1 MTVLPT
7 PESTESLSDT
17 ARGGP
22 FSGERLTEALAGVC
36 AAAGL
41 DPEGATL
48 IKCTANAVF
57 RLASAPVVVRIGAST
72 ALNHRVEKVVHVA
85 TWLAEHDFPSVRLL
99 PGVPQPVTYDGYV
112 ATVWEAVPDGGKRP
126 RGRDL
131 GKLLRRVHDLP
142 EPASWLPRWQPL
154 ADVAA
159 RIGEATGLDN
169 GLSPADLVF
178 LQDRYDEVADQLS
191 RLEFPSPPSLVH
203 GDAHL
208 GNLIP
213 GPAGPV
219 LCDFD
224 SSSYGPPEWDLTP
237 LAVGVIRFGEPAGR
251 YRELA
256 TTYGMDVTRWRG
268 FPVLRA
274 VRELKLITSVLP
286 IIGTRPAVRAE
297 LFRRL
302 ADVRSGNTSGRWARY
317 T

>member
-7 PESTESLSDT
+7 PESTADT

-41 DPEGATL
+41 DPKGATL

-99 PGVPQPVTYDGYV
+99 PGVPQPVTFDGYV
-112 ATVWEAVPDGGKRP
+112 ATVWEAVPDGGRRP

-131 GKLLRRVHDLP
+131 GTLLRRIHDLP

-169 GLSPADLVF
+169 GLAPADLVF

-191 RLEFPSPPSLVH
+191 RLEFSSPPSLVH

-302 ADVRSGNTSGRWARY
+302 ADVRSGNTSARWARY

>member
-1 MTVLPT
+1 VTVLPT
-7 PESTESLSDT
+7 PESTADT

-72 ALNHRVEKVVHVA
+72 ALNHRVAKVVHVA

-99 PGVPQPVTYDGYV
+99 PGVPQPVTFDGYV

-131 GKLLRRVHDLP
+131 GKLLRRIHDLP

-169 GLSPADLVF
+169 GLAPADLVF

-191 RLEFPSPPSLVH
+191 RLEFSSPPSLVH

-302 ADVRSGNTSGRWARY
+302 ADVRSGNTSARWARY

>member
-1 MTVLPT
+1 MTVVPT
-7 PESTESLSDT
+7 PESAESLPDT
-17 ARGGP
+17 ATGGP
-22 FSGERLTEALAGVC
+22 FSGERLAEALTGVC

-41 DPEGATL
+41 DPAGATL

-85 TWLAEHDFPSVRLL
+85 TWLAEHDVPAVRLL
-99 PGVPQPVTYDGYV
+99 PGVPQPVTHDGYV
-112 ATVWEAVPDGGKRP
+112 ATLWEAVPDGGKRP

-131 GKLLRRVHDLP
+131 GKLLRRLHDLP
-142 EPASWLPRWQPL
+142 EPASWLPQWRPL
-154 ADVAA
+154 ADVVA
-159 RIGEATGLDN
+159 RIGEATDLDD
-169 GLSPADLVF
+169 ADLAF
-178 LQDRYDEVADQLS
+178 LRDRHEEVADRLA
-191 RLEFPSPPSLVH
+191 RLEFPSAPSLVH

-213 GPAGPV
+213 GPSGPV

-251 YRELA
+251 YRELVR
-256 TTYGMDVTRWRG
+256 TYGMDVTRWRG

-297 LFRRL
+297 LFRRM
-302 ADVRSGNTSGRWARY
+302 ADVRAGDTSARWARY

>member
-7 PESTESLSDT
+7 PESTAD
-17 ARGGP
+17 ADRGGP
-22 FSGERLTEALAGVC
+22 FSRERLAEALTGVC
-36 AAAGL
+36 AAVGL
-41 DPEGATL
+41 APEGATL

-57 RLASAPVVVRIGAST
+57 RLAGAPVVVRIGAST

-85 TWLAEHDFPSVRLL
+85 TWLAEHDVPAVRLL
-99 PGVPQPVTYDGYV
+99 PGVPQPVTYAGYV
-112 ATVWEAVPDGGKRP
+112 ATVWEAVPDGGKRA

-131 GKLLRRVHDLP
+131 GKLLRRIHDLP

-169 GLSPADLVF
+169 GLTPADLAF
-178 LQDRYDEVADQLS
+178 LQDRYDEVAEALS

-213 GPAGPV
+213 GPAGAV

-237 LAVGVIRFGEPAGR
+237 LAVGVIRFGESAGR

-256 TTYGMDVTRWRG
+256 RTYGMDVTRWRG

-302 ADVRSGNTSGRWARY
+302 ADVRSGNTSARWARY